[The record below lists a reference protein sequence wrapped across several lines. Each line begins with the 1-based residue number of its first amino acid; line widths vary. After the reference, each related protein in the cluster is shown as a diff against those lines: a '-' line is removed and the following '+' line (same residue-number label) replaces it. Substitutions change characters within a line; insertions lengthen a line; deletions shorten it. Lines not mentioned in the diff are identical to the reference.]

1 MKRSFIMIVAAAVA
15 MLAVWSC
22 RKGADSPETGDS
34 SKISISVTAEMEDL
48 GGCDAKASIGT
59 VYRLS
64 WTAGDK
70 VFVYDGE
77 KRLGDLT
84 VSLKDGDKRY
94 AYLGGTITAPTDG
107 STKLTCVYAKGIETA
122 PEVDENGEVKFSMAS
137 QTPGRGD
144 TPFVVYGTIDYSTGQ
159 TSITDKLVNFEFATA
174 VVLVNCLELA
184 ADGGNV
190 TKAELSGINTNCV
203 LSLSGT
209 AAPGVSGEE
218 VGTITTTS
226 TPGKEFQSGNGKL
239 TYQIG
244 IPVSDAVILTENPAA
259 QRKLIITQASKQM
272 STNFTSSAF
281 AAGKFKNVIYTLEEY
296 TPPTPPADGSL
307 PGVFS
312 VSATKKVKFSQGNLQ
327 YQASTNTWR
336 FAEHQY
342 DHVGD
347 GGTKAGNVEGSDNTQ
362 ISATYPGWI
371 DLFGWATSGFK
382 TDINDKLSRLDTES
396 YQPWSGSKSSDFTA
410 TINGVSNPVT
420 LSTIKRTDW
429 GSNDIYIF
437 NDGVKG
443 EKSSL
448 SWRTLTSTEAKYL
461 LTPENNGTDKTE
473 TSRGGYRFLQITVTI
488 GTQAISGLLV
498 FPDNWE
504 PKMWPSDN
512 KPQTSAYN
520 NQDGLYANT
529 TCTTDE
535 FVELQKLGVVFLSQT
550 GLRRWANLRESY
562 YIGAVGSSVIFGYWL
577 ADRSTTSYPW
587 GLRSNQNK
595 DNVIKLEVEKIAPLY
610 SYNGFAVRLV
620 TDVPSDSN

>member
-1 MKRSFIMIVAAAVA
+1 MKRNFIMIVAAAVA
-15 MLAVWSC
+15 ILAVWSC
-22 RKGADSPETGDS
+22 RKGAESPETGDS

-84 VSLKDGDKRY
+84 VSLNKDSDSRY
-94 AYLGGTITAPTDG
+94 AYLTGYIG
-107 STKLTCVYAKGIETA
+107 SKISGNVLTCVYAKGIKTA

-137 QTPGRGD
+137 QTPGD

-174 VVLVNCLELA
+174 VVLVNCLDLA
-184 ADGGNV
+184 TDGGDV

-209 AAPGVSGEE
+209 DAPDVVEDTE

-371 DLFGWATSGFK
+371 DLFGWATSGYDDYRK
-382 TDINDKLSRLDTES
+382 TTEKP
-396 YQPWSGSKSSDFTA
+396 YPYNYDGSSANYK
-410 TINGVSNPVT
+410 INGGAESA
-420 LSTIKRTDW
+420 LTIEHYTDW
-429 GSNDIYIF
+429 GVNNIKFFD
-437 NDGVKG
+437 G
-443 EKSSL
+443 EKYVEGKPASG
-448 SWRTLTSTEAKYL
+448 WRTLKGAEWNY
-461 LTPENNGTDKTE
+461 
-473 TSRGGYRFLQITVTI
+473 VI
-488 GTQAISGLLV
+488 GATGDTHREDECRYMLCKCSESIYGVLI
-498 FPDNWE
+498 FPDDWTIE
-504 PKMWPSDN
+504 DWPDNSGN
-512 KPQTSAYN
+512 KPTKDKYN
-520 NQDGLYANT
+520 VNT
-529 TCTTDE
+529 AKSLPSLSISL
-535 FVELQKLGVVFLSQT
+535 ELLGKLQEKGVVFLPQT
-550 GLRRWANLRESY
+550 GYRTNQTYYFNNTTGGSNLLYYWAADGSTGAYTY
-562 YIGAVGSSVIFGYWL
+562 YLMYEASTI
-577 ADRSTTSYPW
+577 ADLNDFKSTTS
-587 GLRSNQNK
+587 GKNR
-595 DNVIKLEVEKIAPLY
+595 
-610 SYNGFAVRLV
+610 GHAVRLV
-620 TDVPSDSN
+620 TDVSSDSN